1 MAFIPH
7 SNGFCF
13 IPWWLLTG
21 EGQFEWGGTAFPL
34 LTQNMSCIALVNFER
49 KISENNIFTFSGLPV
64 AEYEDVV
71 H

>member
-1 MAFIPH
+1 M
-7 SNGFCF
+7 
-13 IPWWLLTG
+13 
-21 EGQFEWGGTAFPL
+21 GGTAFPL

-71 H
+71 HLAVRQRPKKLQ

>member
-1 MAFIPH
+1 M
-7 SNGFCF
+7 
-13 IPWWLLTG
+13 
-21 EGQFEWGGTAFPL
+21 GGTAFPL